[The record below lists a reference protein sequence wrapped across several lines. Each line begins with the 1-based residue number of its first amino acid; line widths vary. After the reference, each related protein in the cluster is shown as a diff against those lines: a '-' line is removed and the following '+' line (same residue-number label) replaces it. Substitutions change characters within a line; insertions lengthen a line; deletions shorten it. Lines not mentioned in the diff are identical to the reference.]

1 MEMKSSG
8 SLLSFFVCPID
19 RFKCIRLHTCQSI
32 IQDVIFHVNQ
42 SIMPCNNA
50 IHNVCLY
57 ASMSAVNMCQCSIYL
72 CHMTLAL
79 AKKGDPA
86 IILRE
91 YLPVIGM
98 IDGNII
104 MQ

>member
-1 MEMKSSG
+1 MGQHNGNKKA
-8 SLLSFFVCPID
+8 LLPIENT
-19 RFKCIRLHTCQSI
+19 FCVILMWLKNLFGLHTCQSI

-72 CHMTLAL
+72 CHMALAL
-79 AKKGDPA
+79 AKKE
-86 IILRE
+86 IQRLF
-91 YLPVIGM
+91 
-98 IDGNII
+98 
-104 MQ
+104 